1 MRKGALLAGVV
12 IGACAGWRA
21 ARSGLGALVPAPRSA
36 SSGPTIAVS
45 GETVEKAKALA
56 DLGRERVRDVLTQ
69 VLGGH
74 TGHAA

>member
-1 MRKGALLAGVV
+1 MRKGALLAGAV
-12 IGACAGWRA
+12 IGAYAGWRA
-21 ARSGLGALVPAPRSA
+21 ARSGIGALVPMPRGA
-36 SSGPTIAVS
+36 SSSPTIAVS

-56 DLGRERVRDVLTQ
+56 DLGRERVRDVLQQ